1 MARLTNYFLF
11 FHATFTKSLSWEYDK
26 VLFDHIK
33 ALLTWQIGGL
43 PVAAL
48 ESSGE
53 EVLASIAS
61 PNPPTAVCG
70 IFQK

>member
-1 MARLTNYFLF
+1 MARLTNYFLL
-11 FHATFTKSLSWEYDK
+11 FHATFTQSLSWEYDK

-33 ALLTWQIGGL
+33 ELLTWQIGGL

-48 ESSGE
+48 GSSGQ

-61 PNPPTAVCG
+61 PNPSTAVCG
-70 IFQK
+70 IF